1 MAGNCLKDMPRY
13 CYDPETGMCDKFM
26 FGGCGGN
33 ANNFISAEECMRQCS
48 DGTLEDGEGRYKVD
62 G

>member
-1 MAGNCLKDMPRY
+1 
-13 CYDPETGMCDKFM
+13 M